1 MNISAQVVFGQ
12 QPAGGDA
19 GFGAGFYIVYFA
31 LIALMIAGM
40 WAVFTKAGK
49 PGWASIVP
57 IYNGIVILEIVGK
70 PIWWILLYFIPCV
83 NFIIAILVTLELAKV
98 FGKGGGFAVGMIF
111 LPFVFY
117 PILGFGEARYQ
128 AASAY

>member
-1 MNISAQVVFGQ
+1 
-12 QPAGGDA
+12 
-19 GFGAGFYIVYFA
+19 
-31 LIALMIAGM
+31 
-40 WAVFTKAGK
+40 
-49 PGWASIVP
+49 
-57 IYNGIVILEIVGK
+57 
-70 PIWWILLYFIPCV
+70 V